1 MTPMRSSRGYF
12 RVERGRKN
20 GWGRGKPRRKR
31 SVASFS
37 YLLVLCLFFVGA
49 VSAFFITLLSFTS
62 ACERKLRFCR
72 LCDSGISRFF
82 FVFSFLRLRRP
93 SYFSWFF
100 RSERL
105 ILPAFFPAASYCLRS
120 FIFPRACKL
129 WECTYFLLR
138 HSRHTLRL
146 SLHPQFV
153 RACVRACSCVV

>member
-82 FVFSFLRLRRP
+82 FRLLLLAFEASVLFFLVFSKRAFDTP
-93 SYFSWFF
+93 SVLSRGFV
-100 RSERL
+100 
-105 ILPAFFPAASYCLRS
+105 LPP
-120 FIFPRACKL
+120 
-129 WECTYFLLR
+129 
-138 HSRHTLRL
+138 
-146 SLHPQFV
+146 
-153 RACVRACSCVV
+153 